1 MSAFRIEQR
10 TEMAK
15 YSEELLM
22 VSVVMG
28 FSIFMYVIISCICWV
43 FTWLSDNI
51 RSSDDIV

>member
-1 MSAFRIEQR
+1 
-10 TEMAK
+10 MAK